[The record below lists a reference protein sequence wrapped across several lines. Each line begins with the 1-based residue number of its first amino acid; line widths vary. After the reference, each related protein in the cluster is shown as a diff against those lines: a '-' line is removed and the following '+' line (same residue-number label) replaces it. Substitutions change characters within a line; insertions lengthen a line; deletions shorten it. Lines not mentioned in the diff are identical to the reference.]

1 MIKAAK
7 RSKIE
12 EKSSWQGKIPEKK
25 EQKKGCQENIVD
37 EPFESNINTVVEKY
51 LIRNYTS

>member
-7 RSKIE
+7 RSKTE

-25 EQKKGCQENIVD
+25 EQKKGCQEKIVD